1 MLSLCIKFLQ
11 IISTDAMEEADV
23 IDGSKQTGDRSNQR
37 QRDGR
42 GRNLSDQRMKE
53 LLWEGWV
60 NNSWGKGEASMSF
73 IEVGPESRGMKSCGC
88 LERLIWL
95 GFCIVSLID

>member
-1 MLSLCIKFLQ
+1 MFSLCIKFLQ
-11 IISTDAMEEADV
+11 IISTDAMEERDV

-60 NNSWGKGEASMSF
+60 NNRGGGW
-73 IEVGPESRGMKSCGC
+73 EVNIYRGGSRGIKSCGGDKDVWGD
-88 LERLIWL
+88 LFGWALAL
-95 GFCIVSLID
+95 